1 MYCIFLSVCIVGLE
15 FDTYE
20 VQEGNVEQEICVVKI
35 NAVELTRDA
44 DVTVSTA
51 DIPGEATG

>member
-1 MYCIFLSVCIVGLE
+1 MYCIFLLVCIVGLE

-35 NAVELTRDA
+35 NAAELTRDA
-44 DVTVSTA
+44 DVTVSTS

>member
-1 MYCIFLSVCIVGLE
+1 MCIVGLE

-20 VQEGNVEQEICVVKI
+20 IQEGNVEQEICVVKI
-35 NAVELTRDA
+35 NAAELTRNA
-44 DVTVSTA
+44 VVTVSTS